1 MLLFLSYN
9 FLMLLLAPWWV
20 TRMLWRSWRRNAWP
34 NWKERFGHYNI
45 TPLKDKKRLWFH
57 AVSVGEVIA
66 SLPILSQLRNR
77 APNLD
82 ILLSVTTTTGY
93 QTAKEIAEAFVD
105 HLVYFPLD
113 IPRFQLS
120 AMNSVRPDA
129 LAIMETELWL
139 DFLWAAKTV
148 GAKTM
153 LVNGRISDKNFS
165 RSQPIKFFYR
175 GLLKYLDAAY
185 MQTQND
191 ADRLMALGAHHVEV
205 VGNCKYDQALEAA
218 EVNPK
223 EWRMKLRIPEGLPV
237 LVIGS
242 TRGEEEESFV
252 LDAVQKV
259 GLNKISVVHAPRHL
273 ERVEQLQKQVQQK
286 FGHCAL
292 RSKGESSSYLI
303 LDTYGELSS
312 AYSIA
317 DIVVVGGGFSMH
329 GGHNILQP
337 LALGKPVLHGPH
349 MQNFAEVTE
358 GSLKTGSSKVCPT
371 SESLAT
377 AIEELLRDDQLR
389 QKMSQSAQEFV
400 KNNLDASARYADKI
414 IAALET

>member
-20 TRMLWRSWRRNAWP
+20 TRMLWRCWRRNAWP
-34 NWKERFGHYNI
+34 NWKERLGHYSI
-45 TPLKDKKRLWFH
+45 RPLKDKKRVWFH

-66 SLPILSQLRNR
+66 ALPILSQLRKR
-77 APNLD
+77 AQNIN

-93 QTAKEIAEAFVD
+93 QTAKEMAKPYVD
-105 HLVYFPLD
+105 HIVYFPLD
-113 IPRFQLS
+113 IPRFQLH
-120 AMNSVRPDA
+120 AMNSVRPNVV
-129 LAIMETELWL
+129 AIMETELWL
-139 DFLWAAKTV
+139 DFLWAAKTIHS
-148 GAKTM
+148 KTI

-191 ADRLMALGAHHVEV
+191 AERLKALGAEHVEV
-205 VGNCKYDQALEAA
+205 IGNCKYDQALEAVDIDP
-218 EVNPK
+218 E
-223 EWRMKLRIPEGLPV
+223 EWRMKLRIPEGLPT

-242 TRGEEEESFV
+242 TRGEEEETFV
-252 LDAVQKV
+252 LNAIEKI
-259 GLNKISVVHAPRHL
+259 GLDKITVVHAPRHL
-273 ERVEQLQKQVQQK
+273 ERVEPLKKQVQQK
-286 FGHCAL
+286 FGHSAL
-292 RSKGESSSYLI
+292 RSKGEQGPYLI

-317 DIVVVGGGFSMH
+317 DIVIVGGGFSTH

-358 GSLKTGSSKVCPT
+358 GTLKTGSSRVCST
-371 SESLAT
+371 VESLAA
-377 AIEELLRDDQLR
+377 AIDELLHDDQLR
-389 QKMSQSAQEFV
+389 KKMSHLAQEFV
-400 KNNLDASARYADKI
+400 KNNLNASVRYADKI
-414 IAALET
+414 IEALEF